1 MRRKYSSAVL
11 RDLSIGPY
19 SNTNNKW
26 DESKDREKTPA
37 DALHEFE
44 IDNET
49 QEKNFTN
56 EKAGFPSASSEGT
69 KQSKVKK

>member
-1 MRRKYSSAVL
+1 MVHIL
-11 RDLSIGPY
+11 IQTING
-19 SNTNNKW
+19 

-49 QEKNFTN
+49 QEKNLTN
-56 EKAGFPSASSEGT
+56 EKAGLPSASSEGT